1 MVRQPVRISGASS
14 NTKDILWRAISSTK
28 QKAMKSRIRCCIE
41 SRLSCSHL
49 TSRHNSRAST
59 SFLVKLLFLGSCCL
73 ISTSRSFQILLVQA
87 GETTIPRSTNR
98 YSNYP
103 TDIDTTTSHESSSER
118 THHPPWNP
126 STQIDPSGY
135 LTQMYHRS
143 PGTWEQS
150 ANLRGRY
157 GPRSKSYETLTN
169 IPVRIRQVPGDGNCL
184 FHSIAVVL
192 SKVEN
197 GTDLVMDS
205 PRGIHELRQSSMN
218 LRNRAVDAL
227 QSAPRRRLFLQGDE
241 YLEARELLM
250 AAASQFDLEGNEYCD
265 LMRRESYW
273 GGGPE
278 IVALCNCLQRPIHM

>member
-1 MVRQPVRISGASS
+1 MLAP
-14 NTKDILWRAISSTK
+14 L
-28 QKAMKSRIRCCIE
+28 
-41 SRLSCSHL
+41 
-49 TSRHNSRAST
+49 
-59 SFLVKLLFLGSCCL
+59 FFLGCL
-73 ISTSRSFQILLVQA
+73 FTVSTRWHQILLVEA

-103 TDIDTTTSHESSSER
+103 TDIDSSDTSSSEPSSEKS
-118 THHPPWNP
+118 TQPPWNP
-126 STQIDPSGY
+126 SPQIDPTGY
-135 LTQMYHRS
+135 LTHLYPRS

-157 GPRSKSYETLTN
+157 GPRSKTYESLTN
-169 IPVRIRQVPGDGNCL
+169 VPVRIRQVPGDGNCL

-197 GTDLVMDS
+197 GTDLAMDS
-205 PRGIHELRQSSMN
+205 PRGIYELRRSSLN

-227 QSAPRRRLFLQGDE
+227 QVAPRRRLFLQGEE

>member
-1 MVRQPVRISGASS
+1 
-14 NTKDILWRAISSTK
+14 
-28 QKAMKSRIRCCIE
+28 MKSRIRCCIE

-49 TSRHNSRAST
+49 TSRHNSRGST

-103 TDIDTTTSHESSSER
+103 TDVDTTTSHESSSER

>member
-1 MVRQPVRISGASS
+1 MCLTRSSHSTVDLKRQLKR
-14 NTKDILWRAISSTK
+14 R
-28 QKAMKSRIRCCIE
+28 R
-41 SRLSCSHL
+41 
-49 TSRHNSRAST
+49 NSRSRP
-59 SFLVKLLFLGSCCL
+59 SVLLVNLFFFGCFLPSSIHLHRL
-73 ISTSRSFQILLVQA
+73 LLVQA

-103 TDIDTTTSHESSSER
+103 TDIDSTDTSSPHEPSEER
-118 THHPPWNP
+118 SHHPPWNP
-126 STQIDPSGY
+126 SPQIDPTGY
-135 LTQMYHRS
+135 LTHLYPRS
-143 PGTWEQS
+143 PGTWESS

-157 GPRSKSYETLTN
+157 GPRSKFYDSLTN

-205 PRGIHELRQSSMN
+205 PRGIHELRRSSRI

-227 QSAPRRRLFLQGDE
+227 QSSPRRRLFLQGEE

-250 AAASQFDLEGNEYCD
+250 AAASQFDLEGSEYCD

-278 IVALCNCLQRPIHM
+278 IVALCNYLQRPIHM